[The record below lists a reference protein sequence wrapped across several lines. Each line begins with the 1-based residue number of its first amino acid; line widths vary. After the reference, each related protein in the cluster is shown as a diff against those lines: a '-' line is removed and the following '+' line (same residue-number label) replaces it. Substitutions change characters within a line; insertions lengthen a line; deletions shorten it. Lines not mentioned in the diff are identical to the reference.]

1 MYRFT
6 KASKEVSSSSGAAG
20 RPGGSRLFM
29 QGTREGDD
37 DVRDLQAVY
46 TKRHLSTEV
55 TGSNHESQK
64 VDKRPEVGRHSVTTR
79 VLRKTTVLTRGVEV
93 SATESMMKTGQMM
106 VSDQPYEESKRTSSR
121 HHHQV
126 IKTKKAKVVSRIV
139 HTIGLAPI
147 CYNNMFGRLVYHVP
161 IYYDLSC
168 RDGCFRF

>member
-6 KASKEVSSSSGAAG
+6 KASKEVSSSSAGTG

-64 VDKRPEVGRHSVTTR
+64 VDRRPEVGRHSVTTR

-93 SATESMMKTGQMM
+93 SASESMMKTGQMM

-121 HHHQV
+121 QHHQV
-126 IKTKKAKVVSRIV
+126 IKTKKAKVVS
-139 HTIGLAPI
+139 HELCTHNLH
-147 CYNNMFGRLVYHVP
+147 LVP
-161 IYYDLSC
+161 IYVIITCSPGLYATYM
-168 RDGCFRF
+168 

>member
-6 KASKEVSSSSGAAG
+6 KASKEVSSSSSAG

-64 VDKRPEVGRHSVTTR
+64 VDRRPEVGRHSVTTR

-106 VSDQPYEESKRTSSR
+106 VADQPYEESKRTSSR

-126 IKTKKAKVVSRIV
+126 TKTKKAKVV
-139 HTIGLAPI
+139 LARTLR
-147 CYNNMFGRLVYHVP
+147 NSMFRNLFRS
-161 IYYDLSC
+161 IYK
-168 RDGCFRF
+168 RFEL

>member
-6 KASKEVSSSSGAAG
+6 KASKEVSSSSTA

-64 VDKRPEVGRHSVTTR
+64 VDRRPEVGRHSVTTR
-79 VLRKTTVLTRGVEV
+79 VMRKTTVLTRGVEV
-93 SATESMMKTGQMM
+93 SASESMMKSGHMM
-106 VSDQPYEESKRTSSR
+106 VTDPSYEESKRSR
-121 HHHQV
+121 HQI
-126 IKTKKAKVVSRIV
+126 IKTKKAKVVQTNCICLSSCIV
-139 HTIGLAPI
+139 SCLSVGFETIS
-147 CYNNMFGRLVYHVP
+147 Y
-161 IYYDLSC
+161 
-168 RDGCFRF
+168 